1 MKRSTAVGL
10 LTFLGLLLA
19 RGPAGAQP
27 ISELAKPPKRN
38 AIQEENSNPGS
49 PDWQLTRVK
58 LDKGMASFR
67 TSLIEG
73 YCSHQSVQAGDT
85 LRIMVG
91 TAPAAKFKIE
101 VFRSGYYGGKGA

>member
-1 MKRSTAVGL
+1 MKRITAVSVATVCL
-10 LTFLGLLLA
+10 LGLSSP
-19 RGPAGAQP
+19 PAAQGQ
-27 ISELAKPPKRN
+27 PKRN
-38 AIQEENSNPGS
+38 PSQEENRKPGS
-49 PDWQLTRVK
+49 NDWQLTRVK

-85 LRIMVG
+85 LRLMVS

-101 VFRSGYYGGKGA
+101 IFRTGYY